1 MDGEYVIFDED
12 NDPDAHIWEV
22 TELDEYGHQTL
33 TGNFFFTFD
42 KKKVFNAFRDYPDN
56 LTYSQKQ
63 IFDENFPDW
72 AELLASRVHA

>member
-1 MDGEYVIFDED
+1 MDGEYVICDECNVENAPVWRVVQVDED
-12 NDPDAHIWEV
+12 
-22 TELDEYGHQTL
+22 GHQTL